1 MIGRNKV
8 PGLRKISRQ
17 VINTIRACKRALT
30 YKEVSDLVTAKNY
43 QSIIDECEKRSPDLS
58 FDSAITKPKDGGI
71 ASSAELG
78 EVHARAIENYRRR
91 IYDAWSVLRATNIIV
106 KAD

>member
-1 MIGRNKV
+1 M
-8 PGLRKISRQ
+8 
-17 VINTIRACKRALT
+17 
-30 YKEVSDLVTAKNY
+30 VTQKNY

-58 FDSAITKPKDGGI
+58 FESAITKPKD
-71 ASSAELG
+71 ALL
-78 EVHARAIENYRRR
+78 EVPEQNDAHARAIENYRRR